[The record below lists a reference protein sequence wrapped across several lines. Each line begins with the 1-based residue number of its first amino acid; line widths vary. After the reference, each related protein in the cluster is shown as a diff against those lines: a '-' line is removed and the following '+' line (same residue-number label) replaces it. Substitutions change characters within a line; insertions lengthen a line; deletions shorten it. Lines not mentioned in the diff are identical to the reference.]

1 VPIRVEVARDVPTA
15 AQADLAREV
24 AATLQRMQNFTGAV
38 TLVPQGSLF
47 SEKKLRRVIRA
58 YRGET
63 P

>member
-1 VPIRVEVARDVPTA
+1 MPIKVEVAREVPPA

-24 AATLQRMQNFTGAV
+24 AASLQRMQNFTAAV
-38 TLVPQGSLF
+38 TLVPQGSIA

-58 YRGET
+58 YRGEK